1 MRYWILPLALAMF
14 YAGVSEAEAQR
25 QHEGAGEYSIE
36 ADLVDLDAGWVTL
49 RTSDGRLID
58 LPATQLSRADQRW
71 VQAHAPAHQKPAY
84 RTRQVWDRCG
94 LTRRGDR
101 RAVLDYPLRW
111 MSLRCPMQWTTIS
124 LSSRRIS

>member
-71 VQAHAPAHQKPAY
+71 VRAHAGLSNNGMRRSTLGSVRWLFAP
-84 RTRQVWDRCG
+84 TR
-94 LTRRGDR
+94 
-101 RAVLDYPLRW
+101 
-111 MSLRCPMQWTTIS
+111 
-124 LSSRRIS
+124 